1 MLDYERRGPVAVVT
15 VDRPERRNAI
25 DEATAERLADAFD
38 RFAADDDADVA
49 VLTGAGGDF
58 SAGADLEAMDLT
70 DKDGGFLGVTRTRV
84 EKPVVAAVEGYC
96 VAGGLELA
104 CWCDLRV
111 AASDATF
118 GCFERRFGVPL
129 VDGGTQRLPRIVG
142 QGRALDVILTGR
154 PVDAD
159 EALDWG
165 LVDRVVDPGE
175 ALERAVALGERIASF
190 PQETVR
196 SDLAAVYDGTGRDLE
211 AGLRAEAWRGSRVLD
226 VAREGAERFARGEG
240 IGGAPGPGGGASGDH
255 GDASRDEDDAQ
266 RDDETRRDDDG
277 EAPDDDRS

>member
-38 RFAADDDADVA
+38 RFAADDAAAVA

-58 SAGADLEAMDLT
+58 SAGADLAAMDLT

-142 QGRALDVILTGR
+142 QGRALDIILTGR
-154 PVDAD
+154 SVDAA

-165 LVDRVVDPGE
+165 LVDRVVAPGE

-196 SDLAAVYDGTGRDLE
+196 SDLGAVYDGAGRDLE

-226 VAREGAERFARGEG
+226 VAREGAERFASGEG
-240 IGGAPGPGGGASGDH
+240 RGGAGLGEAP
-255 GDASRDEDDAQ
+255 RDGNGTLRNDDEAAPEDDAP
-266 RDDETRRDDDG
+266 RDDDDG
-277 EAPDDDRS
+277 S